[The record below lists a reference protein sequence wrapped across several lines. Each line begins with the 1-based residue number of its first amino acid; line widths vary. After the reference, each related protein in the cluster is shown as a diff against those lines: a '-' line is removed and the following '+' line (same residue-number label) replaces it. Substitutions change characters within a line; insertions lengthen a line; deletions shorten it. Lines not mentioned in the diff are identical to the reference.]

1 MTELE
6 RLASRLP
13 VHTITRREM
22 YLYALKTRVRDVW
35 ELNWPILYRYARK
48 ITNWIGADL

>member
-13 VHTITRREM
+13 VHRITRREM
-22 YLYALKTRVRDVW
+22 YLYALKTRVRDAW
-35 ELNWPILYRYARK
+35 ELNWPILYRYGKK
-48 ITNWIGADL
+48 ILNYIGVKL